1 VIGYPGK
8 RKNTTLNYIGQV
20 QSTNV
25 STKTLDIQFL
35 KKLIGLCSEV
45 ISSYPDQDETDSVQD
60 VCTYRAG

>member
-20 QSTNV
+20 QSINV

-35 KKLIGLCSEV
+35 KKLTRCSEM
-45 ISSYPDQDETDSVQD
+45 IFK
-60 VCTYRAG
+60 YRIRVLASHSAYYNN